1 MSGILEIKRGLVDVA
16 TLNDGEFYLNKN
28 RNSVQIGSGSSIL
41 TLLPINRTIT
51 GDIILNGN
59 IYANN
64 LTGSGAL
71 SASLVTTLTVGGV
84 DSEITFNTGT
94 DFNTLFSQLLA
105 PYQKPILSNAILRN
119 LSTNL
124 STNNRLVGDTIS
136 FNKII
141 VTSSIESPGTAYSQ
155 NVSVTAS
162 GTTVSY
168 SIPLGNLSTQNN
180 EISLGS
186 VVTRQ
191 RNTEG
196 NIVFTINGE
205 SSTGVVLTPT
215 TITFPYYFAN
225 YLCVSTENIV
235 TNASA
240 QSIIDDINNIVT
252 SSVVGSKNWTAVCT
266 SENNSNKFTYII
278 YPDSYGTLTSIAQG
292 HTDVY
297 SAFTRV
303 YNVAADEYTFTLD
316 NSNNITS
323 TYYIYKSN
331 ASGAF
336 ADDVIL
342 TME

>member
-1 MSGILEIKRGLVDVA
+1 MSGILEIKRGSVDVA

-28 RNSVQIGSGSSIL
+28 RNSVQIGSGSAIL

-64 LTGSGAL
+64 LTGSAAL
-71 SASLVTTLTVGGV
+71 SSSLNTTLSVGGIN
-84 DSEITFNTGT
+84 SGLTINAGT
-94 DFNTLFSQLLA
+94 DFNTIFLQLLA
-105 PYQKPILSNAILRN
+105 PYQKPVLSNAILKN
-119 LSTNL
+119 VSTNL
-124 STNNRLVGDTIS
+124 STNNRLVGDTIT

-141 VTSSIESPGTAYSQ
+141 VTSSIENPGTAYSQ

-168 SIPLGNLSTQNN
+168 STSLGNLSTENN

-186 VVTRQ
+186 IITRQ

-196 NIVFTINGE
+196 NIVFTINGQ
-205 SSTGVVLTPT
+205 SSTVVQLTPT

-225 YLCVSTENIV
+225 YLCVSTVSIS
-235 TNASA
+235 TNAGA
-240 QSIIDDINNIVT
+240 QSIIDDTNNIVAL
-252 SSVVGSKNWTAVCT
+252 SIIGSKSWTATCT
-266 SENNSNKFTYII
+266 SENNLNKFTYII
-278 YPDSYGTLTSIAQG
+278 YPESYGTLTAISQR

-297 SAFTRV
+297 SAFTQV
-303 YNVAADEYTFTLD
+303 FNVGAGNYIFTLD
-316 NSNNITS
+316 NSNSITS

-336 ADDVIL
+336 ADGVIL